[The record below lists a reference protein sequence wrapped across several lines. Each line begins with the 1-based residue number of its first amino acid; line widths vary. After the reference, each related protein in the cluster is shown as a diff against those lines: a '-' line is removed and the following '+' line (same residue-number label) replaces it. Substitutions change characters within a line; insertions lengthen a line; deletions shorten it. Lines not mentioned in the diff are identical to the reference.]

1 METKKEIWIEQTLS
15 SVDDLKHVAISSK
28 LSQRLADIPREF
40 SLLNQRIPMKAVW
53 LAAASIA
60 LLLTMNILSVRRV
73 KKQSNTQ
80 ETSIYS
86 DYFSYTEILE

>member
-1 METKKEIWIEQTLS
+1 METKKEIWIAQTLS
-15 SVDDLKHVAISSK
+15 SVDDLKHVAISSN
-28 LSQRLADIPREF
+28 LNRRLADIPQEY
-40 SLLNQRIPMKAVW
+40 SLMNQRIPSKAVW

-60 LLLTMNILSVRRV
+60 LLLTVNVLSVRRV

-86 DYFSYTEILE
+86 DYFSYIEILE